1 MSLAEG
7 WYLMSTA
14 DLERELRRWRTGD
27 GAPSDNVQPLSVSE
41 ALSYRNDG
49 NLEDELGRS
58 LRLVLRIDTP
68 EDLHALEVKRSTYE
82 PDYLGAPGWR
92 RAGSKPVNVVPL
104 RPPEVRG
111 RAEAWWDEATMAAME
126 AEWSETGAVDGLV
139 IPGEYRSFVFKTIA
153 ALKAAGQEATV
164 PSIVGSLQRWLSPE
178 QAEEIRR
185 ALDGAQTT

>member
-1 MSLAEG
+1 MTLQEG
-7 WYLMSTA
+7 WYLMSTP

-27 GAPSDNVQPLSVSE
+27 GAPGDNVEPLSIDE
-41 ALSYRNDG
+41 ALAYRNAG

-58 LRLVLRIDTP
+58 LRLVLRIET
-68 EDLHALEVKRSTYE
+68 EADLHALEAKRSSYE

-111 RAEAWWDEATMAAME
+111 RAEAWWDEEEMAAME
-126 AEWSETGAVDGLV
+126 TEWMATGGVGGLM

-153 ALKAAGQEATV
+153 ALRAAGREVTV
-164 PSIVGSLQRWLSPE
+164 SSIAGSLQRWLTPK
-178 QAEEIRR
+178 QAEEVRR
-185 ALDGAQTT
+185 ALEEAQAS

>member
-1 MSLAEG
+1 MSLGEG
-7 WYLMSTA
+7 WYLMNTS

-27 GAPSDNVQPLSVSE
+27 GAPSDNVQPLTIAE
-41 ALSYRNDG
+41 ALSYRNAG

-58 LRLVLRIDTP
+58 LRLVLRINSP
-68 EDLHALEVKRSTYE
+68 EDLHALEAKRLAYE

-126 AEWSETGAVDGLV
+126 AEWSATGAVDGLV

-153 ALKAAGQEATV
+153 ALRAAEQEV
-164 PSIVGSLQRWLSPE
+164 NVSSIVGSLQRWLSLD